1 MSNQRLLDLFLVES
15 QELIA
20 ELESGLV
27 QLEKTPED
35 SEIVHRLFRAAH
47 TLKSSAGMTGIEGM
61 VEVAH
66 ALENIL
72 EQVRSGGRGLQSE
85 LITALLQGADV
96 LKEMLRLVSEDR
108 PPQSA
113 QGTQAVL
120 ARLAR
125 FQTSGSGAPASP
137 SKPAPA
143 SPGAAAP
150 KQRVFRID
158 LALAPTLFETGPDPA
173 LLFEELA
180 ELGELLAV
188 EPDLSALPPLA
199 QMDPAKLYA
208 RWRIR
213 LRTPA
218 DLAAV
223 QGVFL
228 FVADRGTID
237 LREEGSPAD
246 DKPLGELLVEDGL
259 VSPKE
264 VSEALGA
271 QKKLGEILVDSGK
284 VKPGDLERVL
294 ARQREAREHRQ
305 GSSVR
310 VGIDKLD
317 RLVNLV
323 GELAIAAAQVHQSV
337 RDERARADRR
347 LAVAEA
353 LLRISRDIQE
363 QVMSVRML
371 PVEETF
377 NRFQRMVR
385 DLSLELGK
393 KVALETSGTE
403 TELDKNV
410 LEQLADPLKHMV
422 RNSLVHGIEA
432 PAERAAAG
440 KPGEGRIRLSAAQCE
455 GEILIEVS
463 DDGRGID
470 PDKVLAKARAAGL
483 VREDA
488 ALSRRQILELIF
500 LPGLS
505 TAAEVSELAGR
516 GVGLDVVRRNV
527 ENLRGSVR
535 VQSEKGAGTTFQIK
549 LPLTLAI
556 IEGLHVMVGEETL
569 VLPILSVVELISVA
583 PGVIQ
588 TVEDKGELV
597 TVRGELVP
605 VTRLR
610 DLFGLPRRAPGSE
623 DVLVIVEQAGR
634 KFGVL
639 VDRVLGVEQAVIKPL
654 DSSYA
659 LFAQSTPAARSKAL
673 AGASIRGDGGVG
685 LIVDVGSL
693 ERLAFGEAA

>member
-1 MSNQRLLDLFLVES
+1 MSTQRLLDLFLVES

-27 QLEKTPED
+27 QLEKVPGD
-35 SEIVHRLFRAAH
+35 SEVVNRLFRAAH
-47 TLKSSAGMTGIEGM
+47 TLKSSAGMTGVDAM

-72 EQVRSGGRGLQSE
+72 EQVRSGGRALQSE

-96 LKEMLRLVSEDR
+96 LKEMLRLVSEAQ

-113 QGTQAVL
+113 PGAREVL
-120 ARLAR
+120 ARLAQFLTPGPR
-125 FQTSGSGAPASP
+125 PEAEAAKAGPAKERVLRIDIALSP
-137 SKPAPA
+137 S
-143 SPGAAAP
+143 
-150 KQRVFRID
+150 
-158 LALAPTLFETGPDPA
+158 LFETGPDPA

-180 ELGELLAV
+180 ELGEILGV
-188 EPDLSALPPLA
+188 EADLSALPPLP
-199 QMDPAKLYA
+199 QLDPAKLYA
-208 RWRIR
+208 RWRVR
-213 LRTPA
+213 LRTAA

-228 FVADRGTID
+228 FVIDRGAVD
-237 LREEGSPAD
+237 VREEGSAAD
-246 DKPLGELLVEDGL
+246 DKPIGELLVEDGL

-264 VSEALGA
+264 ITEALGA
-271 QKKLGEILVDSGK
+271 QKKLGELLVDSGK
-284 VKPGDLERVL
+284 VKSGDLERVL
-294 ARQREAREHRQ
+294 SRQREAREHKQ
-305 GSSVR
+305 SSSVR
-310 VGIDKLD
+310 VATEKLD

-323 GELAIAAAQVHQSV
+323 GELAIAVAQVHQSV
-337 RDERARADRR
+337 RDERARPDQR
-347 LAVAEA
+347 LAVAEG

-363 QVMSVRML
+363 QVMSARML

-393 KVALETSGTE
+393 KVRLQTSGTE

-422 RNSLVHGIEA
+422 RNCLVHGVET
-432 PAERAAAG
+432 PEERKAAG
-440 KPGEGRIRLSAAQCE
+440 KPEEACIRLSAAQCE
-455 GEILIEVS
+455 GEILIEVA

-470 PDKVLAKARAAGL
+470 PDKVLAKARATGL
-483 VREDA
+483 LREDA
-488 ALSRRQILELIF
+488 ALNGRQILDLIF

-527 ENLRGSVR
+527 ENLRGTVR

-583 PGVIQ
+583 PGMIQ
-588 TVEDKGELV
+588 TVEDKGELI
-597 TVRGELVP
+597 TVRDELVP

-610 DLFGLPRRAPGSE
+610 DLFGIGRRGPGAE
-623 DVLVIVEQAGR
+623 AVMVVVEQAGR
-634 KFGVL
+634 KFGAL

-659 LFAQSTPAARSKAL
+659 LFAHAAASARSKAL